1 MESSNINELPESTA
15 KEIIQ
20 KIRHICIFNKDLPYA
35 KEVDRLADALG
46 SLKEYDYS
54 VVKDY
59 FNAGKEYD
67 SIEDYEHYLTEE
79 HERSLEI

>member
-1 MESSNINELPESTA
+1 MQVTNIHELPESTA

-20 KIRHICIFNKDLPYA
+20 KIRHLCLVDNL
-35 KEVDRLADALG
+35 KEIDRLADALS

-54 VVKDY
+54 VVKEY

-67 SIEDYEHYLTEE
+67 SIEDYENYLTEE
-79 HERSLEI
+79 WERSFEI

>member
-1 MESSNINELPESTA
+1 MEATNIHQLPESTA

-67 SIEDYEHYLTEE
+67 SIEDYENYLTEE
-79 HERSLEI
+79 WERSLEI